1 MLCLPSSWSLL
12 VRHQARLL
20 CRHMA
25 CPSNFSNMWSLT
37 PPDSP
42 PFRPA
47 PCRPGDYVNIPP
59 FGPECVGSG
68 QLVDVAGASTVP
80 ADYNYNG
87 LQGGSTPE
95 QPMEPTEPVASPSTA
110 PVLPEDTAAPAPEPG
125 MGPEEAPVD
134 DLAAA
139 PSPAPA
145 EPMPVPVPSPVPSP
159 VPTPPSAASLSAAA
173 SSLLAAA
180 LAVLAAAL
188 LG

>member
-1 MLCLPSSWSLL
+1 
-12 VRHQARLL
+12 
-20 CRHMA
+20 MA
-25 CPSNFSNMWSLT
+25 CPSNFSSMWSLT